1 MALLV
6 PLEDYR
12 DIARQYRGTPACG
25 AILGLLKEVEQ
36 QRKDAGILL
45 ASLDFMQEATGEK
58 LDPDDAAIVA
68 RIRADLSESAP
79 TPEGS
84 EK

>member
-12 DIARQYRGTPACG
+12 NIARQYRGTPACG

-36 QRKDAGILL
+36 QRKDAATLL
-45 ASLDFMQEATGEK
+45 ANLDFIQEATGEN
-58 LDPDDAAIVA
+58 LDSEDAAMVEQ
-68 RIRADLSESAP
+68 IRADLSVSEQPSEPES
-79 TPEGS
+79 
-84 EK
+84 